1 MGGFHGVK
9 ALGFREGRRRH
20 GPVGLT
26 RARNCD
32 GMGGGM
38 RTALFFL
45 VAAGWLVGALGLVH
59 GQDGAT
65 AMATVGGG
73 QVTAITVTAPG
84 SGYVTEP
91 RVTVVGGGGQGAAA
105 RAVLEADRIGRIEV
119 IQGGNGYVGVP
130 EVGVEAPDAM
140 LESLPM
146 EVALVPK
153 LSVRGERGTPARVEW
168 SETLSGP
175 WKAWTN
181 VVMGVEGHV
190 LVDLDAGP
198 RSRFY
203 RALKLVPSGG
213 PEGFVWIAP
222 GRFQMGSPTTEE
234 GRFFDET
241 PHEVVVTRGF
251 WMSDHEVT
259 QAEYEAVMG
268 VNPSFFKGA
277 SLPVERVN
285 WAEAVEY
292 CRRRTELDRA
302 TGRVGLQQA
311 YRLPTEAEWEYAA
324 RAGTSSARHGD
335 LDAVAWWSGN
345 AGGQTRPV
353 RQKSPNAWGLHDMIG
368 NVWEWCADGDGAY
381 PPGVLVD
388 PVGPTSGPTRVVR
401 GGCWG
406 CGAPYARSAFR
417 NGSAPTQRNSNL
429 GFRAVLSG
437 VR

>member
-1 MGGFHGVK
+1 M
-9 ALGFREGRRRH
+9 A
-20 GPVGLT
+20 
-26 RARNCD
+26 
-32 GMGGGM
+32 
-38 RTALFFL
+38 
-45 VAAGWLVGALGLVH
+45 VAVADIA
-59 GQDGAT
+59 
-65 AMATVGGG
+65 GG
-73 QVTAITVTAPG
+73 QVTAIRVTAPG

-91 RVTVVGGGGQGAAA
+91 RVTVTGGFGQGGRA
-105 RAVLEADRIGRIEV
+105 RAVLDGDRIGRIEV
-119 IQGGNGYVGVP
+119 VEGGSGYASAPQV
-130 EVGVEAPDAM
+130 EVEAPDAM
-140 LESLPM
+140 LERLPM
-146 EVALVPK
+146 EVAAVPR
-153 LSVRGERGTPARVEW
+153 LTVRGEIGTPARMEW

-175 WKAWTN
+175 WRAWTN
-181 VVMGVEGHV
+181 VVMGGEGHV

-198 RSRFY
+198 RARFY

-213 PEGFVWIAP
+213 PEGFAWMAS
-222 GRFQMGSPTTEE
+222 GRFQMGSPMTEE

-259 QAEYEAVMG
+259 QAEYEEVMG
-268 VNPSFFKGA
+268 TNPSFFKGA

-292 CRRRTELDRA
+292 CRRLTELDRA
-302 TGRVGLQQA
+302 KGRVGLQQA

-353 RQKSPNAWGLHDMIG
+353 RQKAPNAWGLHDMIG
-368 NVWEWCADGDGAY
+368 NVWEWCADWYGAY

-388 PVGPTSGPTRVVR
+388 PVGPASGPTRVVR

-406 CGAPYARSAFR
+406 CGGAYARAAFR

-429 GFRAVLSG
+429 GFRVVLSG